1 MTVRIEITDD
11 ERRAMMGSDQPI
23 VFVLWHNRLF
33 MVGEMTRRFRGSH
46 RVYALISASRD
57 GAWLSAFFTACGLGA
72 VRGSTSRFGREAAK
86 ALVEV
91 LRSGQDVGITPDGP
105 RGPAYELKPGALVV
119 ARRARSA
126 VLLLGL
132 DYEHSWRL
140 PSWDGFHVPMPFSRM
155 RLRVVSF
162 KVDPRD
168 DLGEVARR
176 MGALLSEIN
185 PDRKQAPVRRRA

>member
-162 KVDPRD
+162 KVDPRE

>member
-1 MTVRIEITDD
+1 M
-11 ERRAMMGSDQPI
+11 
-23 VFVLWHNRLF
+23 
-33 MVGEMTRRFRGSH
+33 
-46 RVYALISASRD
+46 
-57 GAWLSAFFTACGLGA
+57 
-72 VRGSTSRFGREAAK
+72 K

-162 KVDPRD
+162 KVDPRE
-168 DLGEVARR
+168 DLDEVARR
-176 MGALLSEIN
+176 MGVLLSEIN
-185 PDRKQAPVRRRA
+185 PDRKRAPVRRRA

>member
-1 MTVRIEITDD
+1 MTIRIEITDD
-11 ERRAMMGSDQPI
+11 ERRAMMGSDEPI

-33 MVGEMTRRFRGSH
+33 MVGEMTRRFRGSN

-105 RGPAYELKPGALVV
+105 RGPAYLLKPGALVV

-162 KVDPRD
+162 KVDPRE
-168 DLGEVARR
+168 DLDEVARR
-176 MGALLSEIN
+176 MGARLSEIN
-185 PDRKQAPVRRRA
+185 PDRKPAPVRRRA